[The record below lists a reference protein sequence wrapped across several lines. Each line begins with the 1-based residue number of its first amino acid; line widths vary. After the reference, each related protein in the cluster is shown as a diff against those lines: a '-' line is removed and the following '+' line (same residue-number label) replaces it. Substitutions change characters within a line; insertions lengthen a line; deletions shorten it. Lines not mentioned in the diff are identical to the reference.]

1 MFPKTLHNLSMVLAL
16 GALCGALGL
25 SACANSS
32 ESAAA
37 AAPKPAA
44 PVAADAPKP
53 ADAATAADSAQAQA
67 TPAVATAAPE
77 LPQPVVI
84 IPPKPKAGAPHG
96 PGFDMP
102 VLELGGYA
110 PPRPMDILKDA
121 HIFAADHPEVASYI
135 PCYCGCGNMGH
146 KNNADCFVEGR
157 DKQGRVT
164 SWVPHGAA
172 CAVCI
177 DIAVE
182 SMQMRNSGASVMA
195 IRKQIQSEYR
205 PRFPTTET
213 PTPPPPPGR

>member
-1 MFPKTLHNLSMVLAL
+1 MIHKLSMIF
-16 GALCGALGL
+16 ALCGALAL
-25 SACANSS
+25 SACSNGS

-37 AAPKPAA
+37 AAAQPAA
-44 PVAADAPKP
+44 SPVPVEAAKPADAPK
-53 ADAATAADSAQAQA
+53 AAEQAQAA

-77 LPQPVVI
+77 VPQPAII

-102 VLELGGYA
+102 MLEVGGFA
-110 PPRPMDILKDA
+110 PPRPMDVLKDA

-146 KNNADCFVEGR
+146 KNNADCFVEAR
-157 DKQGRVT
+157 DKQGKVT

-182 SMQMRNSGASVMA
+182 SMRMRNTGASVAA
-195 IRKQIQSEYR
+195 IRKQIQDEYR
-205 PRFPTTET
+205 PRFSTSET
-213 PTPPPPPGR
+213 PTPAPPPGR

>member
-1 MFPKTLHNLSMVLAL
+1 
-16 GALCGALGL
+16 
-25 SACANSS
+25 
-32 ESAAA
+32 
-37 AAPKPAA
+37 
-44 PVAADAPKP
+44 
-53 ADAATAADSAQAQA
+53 
-67 TPAVATAAPE
+67 
-77 LPQPVVI
+77 
-84 IPPKPKAGAPHG
+84 
-96 PGFDMP
+96 MP

-146 KNNADCFVEGR
+146 KNNADCFVEAR
-157 DKQGRVT
+157 DKQGNVT

-182 SMQMRNSGASVMA
+182 SMRMRNSGASVAA
-195 IRKQIQSEYR
+195 IRKQIQGEYR
-205 PRFPTTET
+205 PRFPTET

>member
-1 MFPKTLHNLSMVLAL
+1 MFHKMLDKVSMIVV
-16 GALCGALGL
+16 LCGALAL

-32 ESAAA
+32 ESSAA
-37 AAPKPAA
+37 AAPKPAT
-44 PVAADAPKP
+44 PAADAAAKP
-53 ADAATAADSAQAQA
+53 ADAATAAQPVQAQAQA
-67 TPAVATAAPE
+67 TPAVAADAPD

-84 IPPKPKAGAPHG
+84 VPPKPKAGAPHG

-102 VLELGGYA
+102 MLELGGYA

-121 HIFAADHPEVASYI
+121 HIFAADHPEVASYV
-135 PCYCGCGNMGH
+135 PCYCGCGSMGH
-146 KNNADCFVEGR
+146 KNNADCFVDGR
-157 DKQGRVT
+157 DKQGKVT

-182 SMQMRNSGASVMA
+182 SMRMRNSGASVMA

-213 PTPPPPPGR
+213 LTPPPPPGR